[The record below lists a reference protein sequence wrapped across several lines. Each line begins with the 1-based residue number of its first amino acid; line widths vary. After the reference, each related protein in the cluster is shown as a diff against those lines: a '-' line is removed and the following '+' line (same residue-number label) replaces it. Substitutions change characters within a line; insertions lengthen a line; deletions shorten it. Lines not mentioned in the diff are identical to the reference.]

1 LTLAARI
8 AALERKLLRACI
20 SAACDP
26 TMAREIAR
34 QNLRELR
41 VSAVQ
46 TFKFIAF
53 CVDFLG
59 SKSGEFVDVGAAG
72 REECGDGDPAFLS
85 DDVTMGA

>member
-1 LTLAARI
+1 LFPPGGSLLPPSRNG
-8 AALERKLLRACI
+8 ALGASGSILVHA
-20 SAACDP
+20 SS
-26 TMAREIAR
+26 
-34 QNLRELR
+34 
-41 VSAVQ
+41 SAVQ

>member
-1 LTLAARI
+1 MPISDVPHRSRNCGIILAAKRLSSSSLC
-8 AALERKLLRACI
+8 A
-20 SAACDP
+20 
-26 TMAREIAR
+26 
-34 QNLRELR
+34 
-41 VSAVQ
+41 SAVL
-46 TFKFIAF
+46 TFNFIAF